1 MIRFLKGALKGYD
14 PKINDWDKPNI
25 RYFDGKKVVGR
36 PTKGFGDPGSEF
48 YYAGKLY
55 KPEMWTPEMETIK
68 KQTELLVYE
77 KLGKIV
83 RFTFCLCGL
92 YKTGDQSIPHHSDTV
107 PTLDDLVVSIS
118 FGAPRVFQ
126 WREYKQNIKESTNT
140 SETNTKYVNKKSD
153 SLYLLE
159 DGDVIIFDGH
169 SQMKT
174 THSVPQ
180 VIGTEERINLT
191 FRTGL

>member
-1 MIRFLKGALKGYD
+1 
-14 PKINDWDKPNI
+14 
-25 RYFDGKKVVGR
+25 
-36 PTKGFGDPGSEF
+36 
-48 YYAGKLY
+48 
-55 KPEMWTPEMETIK
+55 METIK

-140 SETNTKYVNKKSD
+140 CETNTKYVNKKSD

-169 SQMKT
+169 SQMKP

>member
-14 PKINDWDKPNI
+14 PNINDWDKPNI
-25 RYFDGKKVVGR
+25 RYFDGKKVVGS

-83 RFTFCLCGL
+83 RFTFCLFL
-92 YKTGDQSIPHHSDTV
+92 FILVTLRTYVSEYVDQNFKFFD
-107 PTLDDLVVSIS
+107 
-118 FGAPRVFQ
+118 R
-126 WREYKQNIKESTNT
+126 IKL
-140 SETNTKYVNKKSD
+140 K
-153 SLYLLE
+153 
-159 DGDVIIFDGH
+159 
-169 SQMKT
+169 
-174 THSVPQ
+174 
-180 VIGTEERINLT
+180 R
-191 FRTGL
+191 